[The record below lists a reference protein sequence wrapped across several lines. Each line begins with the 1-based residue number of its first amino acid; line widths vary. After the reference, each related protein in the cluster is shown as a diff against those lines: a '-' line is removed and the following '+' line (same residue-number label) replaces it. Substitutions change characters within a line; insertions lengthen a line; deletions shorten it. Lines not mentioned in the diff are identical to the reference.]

1 VANLNKKNLA
11 ERQHTSK
18 LFYELFSATIE
29 YQKNDKRYRDYKN
42 YESQLID
49 KARRLDKGES
59 NYDER
64 IEVAYK
70 IRELELS
77 LDFVYDRFLMASVK
91 LSRLLDKI
99 YPDEQHFSFLDMG
112 WEKGLTN
119 LEPNAILFLQS
130 NRMMKRNQSSITLV
144 KPSRNI
150 EKNSITIEDL
160 RD

>member
-1 VANLNKKNLA
+1 MANLNKKNRA

-18 LFYELFSATIE
+18 LFYELLSATVE
-29 YQKNDKRYRDYKN
+29 YQENDKRYRDYKN

-64 IEVAYK
+64 VEVAYK
-70 IRELELS
+70 IRELESS
-77 LDFVYDRFLMASVK
+77 LDFVYDRFMMASVK
-91 LSRLLDKI
+91 LSRWLDKVH
-99 YPDEQHFSFLDMG
+99 PNEQHFNFLDMG

-119 LEPNAILFLQS
+119 LEPSAIFFLQS